1 VTPASPEPALPQAT
15 VDRPW
20 FWFACYQLGWH
31 VLLPVVLLRLW
42 WRGRKDPGYR
52 QSIVE
57 RFGFGLH
64 VRPGAIWIH
73 AVSVGETRAAQ
84 PLIEAYLQQGKSIL
98 LTCMTPNGRR
108 TGAAIFAEAIA
119 QGRLQQVYLPY
130 DLCWSVER
138 FLNAAKPEM
147 GLFMETEA
155 WPTVVFRAA
164 EIKLPVFLINARL
177 SERSARRVARFGA
190 AGQSLFQAFAGILAQ
205 TELDAERYR
214 ALGVKQCEV
223 VGNLKF
229 DVILNPALVE
239 RGLAWHAQ
247 LEKANRL
254 MVCAA
259 STREGEEAIILEAW
273 QALLQMHAEELTS
286 TSASISTPPPLLC
299 IVPRHPE
306 RFAVVAELIRA
317 SGLTVL
323 QRSEMDL
330 DAADLP
336 NRIDLKTAV
345 VLGDSMG
352 EMPLYYCASD
362 LVVMGGSLM
371 PLGGQNLIE
380 ACAAGCPVILG
391 EHAFNFQQA
400 SQDAIDFGAAMRVDG
415 NGALVKVL
423 AGVMSRILQDKGR
436 RRAMSEAALRYATQ
450 YRGATTRIMATLKEL
465 TT

>member
-15 VDRPW
+15 ADRPL

-31 VLLPVVLLRLW
+31 VLLPIVLLRLW

-52 QSIVE
+52 QSIAE
-57 RFGFGLH
+57 RFGFGLRI
-64 VRPGAIWIH
+64 RPGAIWIH

-108 TGAAIFAEAIA
+108 TGATIFAEAIA
-119 QGRLQQVYLPY
+119 QDRLQQVYLPY
-130 DLCWSVER
+130 DLCCSVER
-138 FLNAAKPEM
+138 FLKAAKPEM

-155 WPTVVFRAA
+155 WPTIVFRAA

-190 AGQSLFQAFAGILAQ
+190 AGRSLFQAFAGILAQ
-205 TELDAERYR
+205 TELDTGRYR

-229 DVILNPALVE
+229 DVMLCPDQVK
-239 RGLAWHAQ
+239 RGLAWHAH
-247 LEKANRL
+247 LEKNNRL
-254 MVCAA
+254 VVCAA

-273 QALLQMHAEELTS
+273 QAVLQIHAEEL

-306 RFAVVAELIRA
+306 RFAEVAELIRA

-362 LVVMGGSLM
+362 LVVMGGSLL

-391 EHAFNFQQA
+391 EHTFNFQQA
-400 SQDAIDFGAAMRVDG
+400 SQDAVDCGAAIRVG
-415 NGALVKVL
+415 GHGSLVAEL
-423 AGVMSRILQDKGR
+423 ANAMSRILQDIGR
-436 RRAMSEAALRYATQ
+436 RQAMREAALRFAAH
-450 YRGATTRIMATLKEL
+450 YRGATTRIMAALQNQTR
-465 TT
+465 